1 MLRFYGFYN
10 DNFCYKYTITLL
22 QISTWT
28 YGKWYDHDIDQA
40 KGCTSVYMRHLHEK
54 VLTFKQIF
62 VNKYPTIDRNNLN
75 KIYPCFNEIYDI
87 FLMNVS
93 YCDIKSFY
101 YYLEIILKLLY
112 IIP

>member
-1 MLRFYGFYN
+1 MDFIMIIFVINILSHCCRF
-10 DNFCYKYTITLL
+10 LHERMV
-22 QISTWT
+22 S
-28 YGKWYDHDIDQA
+28 DHDIDQA

-62 VNKYPTIDRNNLN
+62 VNKYTTIYRNNLN

-112 IIP
+112 IIS